1 MISKTLYV
9 ILIFA
14 FFALPAYAQP
24 KNDKEQSVPLLIQLL
39 DKYHYKPPVHNQ
51 KLSNQVFDNIL
62 KTLDPNSL
70 FFTEETISP
79 LSKSYRDSLVSLNP
93 KLTSEFVKHLSDL
106 YRKRLLYADTLIDKS
121 LATKLNLKEKD
132 SLVLESEEAVKL
144 EKDELALEKRW
155 KKWIKHS
162 MLKSLVFS
170 KLDSSFSKKASL
182 PDSIYAPGSS
192 LAKRTRIIEKRKL
205 NQLLNCSKGIPN
217 FIQSTYLNCIAACY
231 DPHTNYFSENDEEQ
245 FESSLSKENY
255 AFGFELGNNL
265 NEEVIISRILPKSP
279 LWYSKALEK
288 GDVLLKIK
296 IPNQED
302 IDLAFANLDDVDN
315 IFKNLKE
322 HSVKI
327 TVKKTNGTIETI
339 EIDKW
344 KFDTQENQ
352 TLGFVLQG
360 EKPIG
365 YIWFSAFYTEFDHY
379 RNNGCSIDILRE
391 IVKLKESG
399 IKGLILDLRNNPG
412 GSEGEAMEI
421 AGYFNGNGTFALHVD
436 KEGVQNELGKENSV
450 NWYSDPLVILV
461 NNNSASAAE
470 LLSANLQDYHRA
482 VIIGSNTFGKATEQ
496 LVFPIGRKMGQAFR
510 LAESPSEKYGYA
522 KITMAKI
529 FRVTGKSY
537 QRTGIK
543 PDIVLPD
550 LWEGIVPRES
560 ELPFALEND
569 SVKSSVEFEPF
580 PALPIDSL
588 ALLSKQRIQNNEHF
602 RKVTQFNNSI
612 KNLIA
617 EKQTV
622 PISYSQYKNESDKR
636 AQLIKDFDTIGQSEN
651 KMFTIRNTE
660 FEIKKLQSD
669 SLQMKINNQYKTNI
683 QKDIYVGE
691 AFSVMQDLLRLYKKV
706 EVSENMQ

>member
-1 MISKTLYV
+1 MIGKTLYAV
-9 ILIFA
+9 LALFILA
-14 FFALPAYAQP
+14 STSYAQQ
-24 KNDKEQSVPLLIQLL
+24 KNDKVQSVPLLIQLL
-39 DKYHYKPPVHNQ
+39 DKYHYKPPVHDQ
-51 KLSNQVFDNIL
+51 KLSNQVFDNII

-70 FFTEETISP
+70 FFTEEAIFT
-79 LSKSYRDSLVSLNP
+79 LSKSYRESLLLVNP

-121 LATKLNLKEKD
+121 LATKLNFKEKD

-162 MLKSLVFS
+162 MLKSLLFY
-170 KLDSSFSKKASL
+170 KLDSSFLQTTSL
-182 PDSIYAPGSS
+182 PDSLHAPGSS

-217 FIQSTYLNCIAACY
+217 FVQSTYLNCIAACY

-255 AFGFELGNNL
+255 AFGFELGSNL
-265 NEEVIISRILPKSP
+265 NEEVIIARILPESP

-296 IPNQED
+296 IPNQEN

-322 HSVKI
+322 LSVKI
-327 TVKKTNGTIETI
+327 TVRKTNGTIETV
-339 EIDKW
+339 EIDKG
-344 KFDTQENQ
+344 KFDTRENQ
-352 TLGFVLQG
+352 TLGFVLQS

-365 YIWFSAFYTEFDHY
+365 YIWFSAFYTEFDRY
-379 RNNGCSIDILRE
+379 GNNGCSIDILRE

-399 IKGLILDLRNNPG
+399 VKGLILDLRNNPG

-421 AGYFNGNGTFALHVD
+421 AGYFTGNGTFAIHVD
-436 KEGVQNELGKENSV
+436 KDGVQNELEKENSI
-450 NWYSDPLVILV
+450 NWYTDPLVILV

-470 LLSANLQDYHRA
+470 LLSATLQDYHRA

-510 LAESPSEKYGYA
+510 LAESPSEKYGFA
-522 KITMAKI
+522 KITIAKI

-550 LWEGIVPRES
+550 LWAGIVPRES

-569 SVKSSVEFEPF
+569 SVKSSVEFEPL

-588 ALLSKQRIQNNEHF
+588 VLLSKQRVKNDEHF
-602 RKVTQFNNSI
+602 RKVTQFNSSI
-612 KNLIA
+612 KKLIA

-622 PISYSQYKNESDKR
+622 PISYSQYKKESEKR
-636 AQLIKDFDTIGQSEN
+636 ARLIKDFDTIGQSEN
-651 KMFTIRNTE
+651 KMFTIRNTD
-660 FEIKKLQSD
+660 FEVKKLQSD
-669 SLQMKINNQYKTNI
+669 SLQMEINNQYKTTI

-691 AFSVMQDLLRLYKKV
+691 AFSVMQDLLRLYKKP
-706 EVSENMQ
+706 EASRNMQ